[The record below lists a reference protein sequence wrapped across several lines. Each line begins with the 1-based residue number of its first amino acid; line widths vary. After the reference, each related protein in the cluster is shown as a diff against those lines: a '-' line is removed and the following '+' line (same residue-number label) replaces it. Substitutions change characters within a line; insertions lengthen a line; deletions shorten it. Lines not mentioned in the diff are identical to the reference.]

1 MQSVCK
7 SMENICIICK
17 SEGRGKDVVY
27 FHVFLYTFT
36 PSHISPLF
44 YIPFPYILH
53 RFAYLN
59 SLTVK
64 VSYFASLLPLPCR
77 EIRKAIIH
85 N

>member
-1 MQSVCK
+1 
-7 SMENICIICK
+7 MENICIICK
-17 SEGRGKDVVY
+17 SEGEGGGGDVVY
-27 FHVFLYTFT
+27 FHMFLYTFT

-44 YIPFPYILH
+44 YIPFPYISH

-64 VSYFASLLPLPCR
+64 VSNFAGLLPR
-77 EIRKAIIH
+77 QEIRKAIIH